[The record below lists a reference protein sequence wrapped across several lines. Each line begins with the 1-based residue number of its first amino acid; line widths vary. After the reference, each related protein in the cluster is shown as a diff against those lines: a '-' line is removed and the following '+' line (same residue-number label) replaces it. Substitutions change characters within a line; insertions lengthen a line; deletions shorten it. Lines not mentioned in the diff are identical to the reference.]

1 MTIIETLVAIS
12 ILLIAL
18 AGPLTISA
26 NGLESSL
33 YGRDQI
39 TASYL
44 AQEGIEYVRNVRDTD
59 TLTGASSWVSNLAP
73 CISSNGSMQYCNINT
88 YIGDPTSAI
97 RLCSGQVCP
106 PLLLD
111 SNTDLYQYTAG
122 VASKFTRTITLVPVM
137 KDSSGN
143 WIEYDVISKVVWTS
157 PLPNNVV
164 TLSEDIYNWQQ

>member
-122 VASKFTRTITLVPVM
+122 VPVM